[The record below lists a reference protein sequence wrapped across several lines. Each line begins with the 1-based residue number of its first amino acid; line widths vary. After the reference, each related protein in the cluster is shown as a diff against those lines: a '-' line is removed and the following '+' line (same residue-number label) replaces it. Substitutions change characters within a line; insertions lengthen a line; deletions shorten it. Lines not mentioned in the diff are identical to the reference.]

1 MKYVVLAW
9 IHTTDFIQR
18 LVKEEKG
25 ASAIEY
31 VLIAAVIVGAV
42 SLLNLDGIISGAGT
56 LLNNTVVSAGITPGS

>member
-42 SLLNLDGIISGAGT
+42 SLLNLDGFIAGAGT
-56 LLNNTVVSAGITPGS
+56 LLKDAVVSAGVTPE